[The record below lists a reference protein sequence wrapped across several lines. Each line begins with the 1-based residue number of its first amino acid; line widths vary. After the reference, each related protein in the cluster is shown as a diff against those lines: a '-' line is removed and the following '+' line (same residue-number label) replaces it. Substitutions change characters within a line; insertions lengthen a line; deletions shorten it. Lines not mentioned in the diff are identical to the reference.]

1 MNPFKEYLS
10 NLPKYPLVEAAS
22 AAYES
27 LSEPTMYL
35 RKAYKKPKSIEKDG
49 SPHTEKF
56 NAVWHEKHP
65 YESALDALDTLFEN
79 PSLVVEI
86 VTDIAA
92 FDPDGI
98 ASTYKDYDAYDFV
111 AEDIYTIVN
120 SYPQTACKVIYSSD
134 EYTNQDRTTLDFNH
148 TVVNGWLVHNSN
160 YAWDIWREGFQYG
173 DEIGSLAY
181 SNAGST
187 AGKEYGDYLFAF
199 PIDEAPRPHFGRLK
213 YGSGSIVFIGTGNE
227 FYHYGDEENQVIFDR
242 RQPKSCFIVD
252 RESESSE
259 YNVYGENEYRPL
271 YHGDYEDCLKW
282 IQKNGNDYR
291 GQMRSWGKNVDP
303 KRSVAVNKQW
313 K

>member
-1 MNPFKEYLS
+1 MNQFKEYLS
-10 NLPKYPLVEAAS
+10 NLPKSPLVEAAS

-35 RKAYKKPKSIEKDG
+35 RKAYKKSKSIEKDG
-49 SPHTEKF
+49 SPYTDKF

-79 PSLVVEI
+79 PHLVVEI
-86 VTDIAA
+86 VDDIAA

-98 ASTYKDYDAYDFV
+98 ASTYKDYDTYDFV

-120 SYPQTACKVIYSSD
+120 SYPQTACKVIYNSE
-134 EYTNQDRTTLDFNH
+134 EYNRLDQITLDFNH
-148 TVVNGWLVHNSN
+148 TVVNGWLVHNSD

-199 PIDEAPRPHFGRLK
+199 PIDDAPSPSYRFHKLK
-213 YGSGSIVFIGTGNE
+213 YGDSSVVFIGTGNE
-227 FYHYGDEENQVIFDR
+227 FYHYGDEEDQVIFDR
-242 RQPKSCFIVD
+242 RQPTGCFVVD
-252 RESESSE
+252 ETDG
-259 YNVYGENEYRPL
+259 YWCVYGKSDRPL
-271 YHGDYEDCLKW
+271 VRFEEYSDCLKW
-282 IQKNGNDYR
+282 IKKNGYDYR
-291 GQMRSWGKNVDP
+291 NQMKMWNKATSGRQ
-303 KRSVAVNKQW
+303 VASEKQW

>member
-1 MNPFKEYLS
+1 MNQFKEYLS
-10 NLPKYPLVEAAS
+10 NLPKSPLVEAAS

-49 SPHTEKF
+49 SPYTEKF

-79 PSLVVEI
+79 PNLVVEI
-86 VTDIAA
+86 VTDIEA

-173 DEIGSLAY
+173 DEIGNLAY

-199 PIDEAPRPHFGRLK
+199 PIDDAPSPSYRFHKLK
-213 YGSGSIVFIGTGNE
+213 YGDSSVVFIGTGNE
-227 FYHYGDEENQVIFDR
+227 FYHYGDEEDQVIFDR
-242 RQPKSCFIVD
+242 RQPTGCFVVD
-252 RESESSE
+252 ETDG
-259 YNVYGENEYRPL
+259 YWCVYGKSDRPL
-271 YHGDYEDCLKW
+271 VRFEEYSDCLKW
-282 IQKNGNDYR
+282 IKKNGYDYR
-291 GQMRSWGKNVDP
+291 NQMRMWNKATSGRQVASE
-303 KRSVAVNKQW
+303 KRW